1 MLQVLRPVGFF
12 ILLLRQQL
20 QNLIAACNEFGH
32 LIRVQRLVCDHCQIV
47 ELFTDPVSYTHLM
60 ERIAISFNVLP
71 EMPGKREALVCCIPL
86 QAQRDEHARRCRT
99 PFCTGLFCIAYA
111 PLNRI
116 RIFTGVVKKRRGGG
130 VCRYCG
136 NTK

>member
-1 MLQVLRPVGFF
+1 
-12 ILLLRQQL
+12 
-20 QNLIAACNEFGH
+20 
-32 LIRVQRLVCDHCQIV
+32 
-47 ELFTDPVSYTHLM
+47 M

-136 NTK
+136 NTKRSDCVYEQVAKLGPVSRAAGMDCECPLYNISVIKQKIKQKGKAEKMSGFRML